1 MSSTKLEKED
11 NAIGIM
17 QHFINEHDTKLLEMR
32 SDLVIVQDL
41 SVEISND
48 VTLLQEKV
56 KEQKKT
62 IKKLERDILN
72 NNNFTV
78 LSLNEMLE
86 RIEKSDRRNKAA
98 DRRIAALE
106 ARFLVAGQPFTLFE
120 KSDDGDGSDSDDD
133 DS

>member
-11 NAIGIM
+11 NSIGIM
-17 QHFINEHDTKLLEMR
+17 QEFINEHDTKLLEMR

-62 IKKLERDILN
+62 IKKLERDIVN
-72 NNNFTV
+72 NSNFAV

-106 ARFLVAGQPFTLFE
+106 ARFIVAGEPFTLFE
-120 KSDDGDGSDSDDD
+120 QSDDDGSDFDD